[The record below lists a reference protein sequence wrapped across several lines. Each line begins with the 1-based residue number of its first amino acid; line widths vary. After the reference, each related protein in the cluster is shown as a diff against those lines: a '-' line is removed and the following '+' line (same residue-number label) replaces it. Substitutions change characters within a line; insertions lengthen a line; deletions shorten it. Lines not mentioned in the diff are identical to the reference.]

1 MTWKPGIEC
10 SVYALPQST
19 QPKEKTMKGLV
30 IKNTGSWVTVRL
42 EDSSTVNCKMRGV
55 LRLKGLRCTNPVA
68 VGDIVQV
75 EDKGGDAPVVG
86 AIEPRKNYIIRRASN
101 LSTECQIIA
110 ANLDQAVLVAT
121 LTNPETSTT
130 FIDRFLA
137 TAEAYQVPAVLAFNK
152 IDLLTTDALRLQQQ
166 ELKALYESIGYPVIT
181 MSAAT
186 GEGADEMRNLL
197 ADKISLLSGNSGVGK
212 SSIINLLVPD
222 AQVRVG
228 DVSHTHHKGMH
239 TTTFSELLDLPSG
252 GAIIDTPGV
261 KAFGTIDFE
270 RAEVAHYFP
279 EIFKISADCRFNNC
293 THTHEP
299 GCAVLQAVE
308 NGDIAHSRFMSY
320 LSILDE
326 DPNNKYR
333 KPF

>member
-1 MTWKPGIEC
+1 
-10 SVYALPQST
+10 
-19 QPKEKTMKGLV
+19 MKGLV

-42 EDSSTVNCKMRGV
+42 DDGTTVNCKMRGV

-75 EDKGGDAPVVG
+75 EDKGCDAPVVG
-86 AIEPRKNYIIRRASN
+86 DIEPRRNYIIRRASN
-101 LSTECQIIA
+101 LSKEFQIIA

-152 IDLLTTDALRLQQQ
+152 IDLLDTDEWREQLDA
-166 ELKALYESIGYPVIT
+166 LKALYEGIGYPVIT

-186 GEGADEMRNLL
+186 GEGADALRNQL
-197 ADKISLLSGNSGVGK
+197 AGKMSLLSGNSGVGK

-222 AQVRVG
+222 AHVKVG
-228 DVSHTHHKGMH
+228 DVSQTHHKGMH
-239 TTTFSELLDLPSG
+239 TTTFSELLDLPGG

-270 RAEVAHYFP
+270 RAQVAHYFP
-279 EIFKISADCRFNNC
+279 EIFRISDNCRFNNC

-299 GCAVLQAVE
+299 GCAVLDAVE
-308 NGDIAHSRFMSY
+308 RGDIAMSRFTSY

>member
-1 MTWKPGIEC
+1 
-10 SVYALPQST
+10 
-19 QPKEKTMKGLV
+19 MKGLV

-42 EDSSTVNCKMRGV
+42 EDGSTVNCKMRGV

-101 LSTECQIIA
+101 LSKEFQIIA
-110 ANLDQAVLVAT
+110 SNLDQAVLVAT

-186 GEGADEMRNLL
+186 GEGADELRALL

-279 EIFKISADCRFNNC
+279 EIFKISSDCRFNNC

-299 GCAVLQAVE
+299 GCAVLEAVE
-308 NGDIAHSRFMSY
+308 NGVIAPSRFSSY

>member
-1 MTWKPGIEC
+1 
-10 SVYALPQST
+10 
-19 QPKEKTMKGLV
+19 MKGLV

-42 EDSSTVNCKMRGV
+42 DDGNTVNCKMRGV

-68 VGDIVQV
+68 VGDRVQV

-86 AIEPRKNYIIRRASN
+86 DIEPRRNYIIRRASN
-101 LSTECQIIA
+101 LSKEFQIIA

-152 IDLLTTDALRLQQQ
+152 IDLLDTEEWRNRLE
-166 ELKALYESIGYPVIT
+166 ELKALYESIGYPVVT
-181 MSAAT
+181 MSAVT
-186 GEGADEMRNLL
+186 GEGADALRAQL
-197 ADKISLLSGNSGVGK
+197 AGKMSLLSGNSGVGK

-222 AQVRVG
+222 AHVRVG

-239 TTTFSELLDLPSG
+239 TTTFSELLDLPDG

-279 EIFKISADCRFNNC
+279 EIFKISDDCRFNNC

-299 GCAVLQAVE
+299 GCAVLEAVE
-308 NGDIAHSRFMSY
+308 QGTIAPSRFTSY

>member
-1 MTWKPGIEC
+1 
-10 SVYALPQST
+10 
-19 QPKEKTMKGLV
+19 MKGLV

-42 EDSSTVNCKMRGV
+42 EDGATVNCKMRGV
-55 LRLKGLRCTNPVA
+55 LRLKGMRCTNPVA
-68 VGDIVQV
+68 VGDTVQV

-86 AIEPRKNYIIRRASN
+86 AIEPRRNYIIRRASN
-101 LSTECQIIA
+101 LSKEFQIIA
-110 ANLDQAVLVAT
+110 ANLDQAVLVVT
-121 LTNPETSTT
+121 LTNPVTSTT

-152 IDLLTTDALRLQQQ
+152 VDLLVTEELRVGLDELQ
-166 ELKALYESIGYPVIT
+166 ALYQSIGYKTIAL
-181 MSAAT
+181 SAAT
-186 GEGADEMRNLL
+186 GEGADALRDML
-197 ADKISLLSGNSGVGK
+197 ASKMSLLSGNSGVGK
-212 SSIINLLVPD
+212 SSIINLLVPG
-222 AQVRVG
+222 AHVRVG
-228 DVSHTHHKGMH
+228 DVSQTHHKGMH
-239 TTTFSELLDLPSG
+239 TTTFSELLDLPGG

-279 EIFKISADCRFNNC
+279 EIFKISSDCRFNNC

-299 GCAVLQAVE
+299 GCAVRDAVE
-308 NGDIAHSRFMSY
+308 NGDISISRYTSY

>member
-1 MTWKPGIEC
+1 
-10 SVYALPQST
+10 
-19 QPKEKTMKGLV
+19 MKGLV

-42 EDSSTVNCKMRGV
+42 DDGNTVNCKMRGV

-68 VGDIVQV
+68 VGDRVQV

-86 AIEPRKNYIIRRASN
+86 DIEPRRNYIIRRSSN
-101 LSTECQIIA
+101 LSKEFQIIA

-152 IDLLTTDALRLQQQ
+152 IDLLDTDEWRSRLDG
-166 ELKALYESIGYPVIT
+166 LKTLYESIGYPVIT

-186 GEGADEMRNLL
+186 GEGADALRAQL
-197 ADKISLLSGNSGVGK
+197 AGKMSLLSGNSGVGK

-222 AQVRVG
+222 AHVRVG

-239 TTTFSELLDLPSG
+239 TTTFSELLDLPGG

-279 EIFKISADCRFNNC
+279 EIFKISDDCRFNNC

-299 GCAVLQAVE
+299 GCAVLEAVE
-308 NGDIAHSRFMSY
+308 QGKIAPSRFTSY
-320 LSILDE
+320 LSILEE

>member
-1 MTWKPGIEC
+1 
-10 SVYALPQST
+10 
-19 QPKEKTMKGLV
+19 MKGLV

-42 EDSSTVNCKMRGV
+42 DDGNTVNCKMRGV

-68 VGDIVQV
+68 VGDRVQV

-86 AIEPRKNYIIRRASN
+86 DIEPRRNYIIRRSSN
-101 LSTECQIIA
+101 LSKEFQIIA

-152 IDLLTTDALRLQQQ
+152 IDLLDTDEWRSRLD
-166 ELKALYESIGYPVIT
+166 ELKSLYESIGYPVIT

-186 GEGADEMRNLL
+186 GEGADALRAQL
-197 ADKISLLSGNSGVGK
+197 AGKMSLLSGNSGVGK

-222 AQVRVG
+222 AHVRVG

-239 TTTFSELLDLPSG
+239 TTTFSELLDLPGG

-279 EIFKISADCRFNNC
+279 EIFRISDDCRFNNC

-299 GCAVLQAVE
+299 GCAVLEAVE
-308 NGDIAHSRFMSY
+308 QGNIAPSRFTSY
-320 LSILDE
+320 LSILEE

>member
-1 MTWKPGIEC
+1 
-10 SVYALPQST
+10 
-19 QPKEKTMKGLV
+19 MKGLV

-42 EDSSTVNCKMRGV
+42 DDGNTVNCKMRGV

-68 VGDIVQV
+68 VGDMVQV

-101 LSTECQIIA
+101 LSKEFQIIA

-121 LTNPETSTT
+121 LINPETSTT

-152 IDLLTTDALRLQQQ
+152 VDLLTTDELRQQVND
-166 ELKALYESIGYPVIT
+166 LKAMYEHIGYPVIT

-186 GEGADEMRNLL
+186 GEGTDQLTAVLQGKM
-197 ADKISLLSGNSGVGK
+197 SLLSGNSGVGK
-212 SSIINLLVPD
+212 SSIINLLVPE
-222 AQVRVG
+222 AHVRVG
-228 DVSHTHHKGMH
+228 DVSQTHHKGMH
-239 TTTFSELLDLPSG
+239 TTTFSELLDLPGG

-279 EIFKISADCRFNNC
+279 EIFRISDGCRFNNC

-299 GCAVLQAVE
+299 GCAVLDVVE
-308 NGDIAHSRFMSY
+308 QGAIAHSRFVSY

>member
-1 MTWKPGIEC
+1 
-10 SVYALPQST
+10 
-19 QPKEKTMKGLV
+19 MKGLV

-42 EDSSTVNCKMRGV
+42 DDGNTVNCKMRGV
-55 LRLKGLRCTNPVA
+55 LRLKDLRCTNPVA

-101 LSTECQIIA
+101 LSKEFQIIA

-152 IDLLTTDALRLQQQ
+152 VDLLDTDEWQQQ
-166 ELKALYESIGYPVIT
+166 LEDLKALYERIGYSVIV

-186 GEGADEMRNLL
+186 GEGTDALREQL
-197 ADKISLLSGNSGVGK
+197 AGKMSLLSGNSGVGK

-222 AQVRVG
+222 AHVRVG
-228 DVSHTHHKGMH
+228 DVSQTHHKGMH
-239 TTTFSELLDLPSG
+239 TTTFSELLDLPDG

-270 RAEVAHYFP
+270 RAQVAHYFP
-279 EIFKISADCRFNNC
+279 EIFRISADCRFSNC
-293 THTHEP
+293 THTHES
-299 GCAVLQAVE
+299 GCAVLTAVE
-308 NGDIAHSRFMSY
+308 QGEIAPSRYQSY

>member
-1 MTWKPGIEC
+1 
-10 SVYALPQST
+10 
-19 QPKEKTMKGLV
+19 MKGLV

-42 EDSSTVNCKMRGV
+42 DDGNTVNCKMRGIF
-55 LRLKGLRCTNPVA
+55 RLKGMRCTNPVA
-68 VGDIVQV
+68 VGDLVQV

-86 AIEPRKNYIIRRASN
+86 AIEPRKNYIIRRSSN
-101 LSTECQIIA
+101 LSKEFQIIA

-152 IDLLTTDALRLQQQ
+152 VDLLVDNGLRELLVR
-166 ELKALYESIGYPVIT
+166 LKALYQSIGYPVVT

-186 GEGADEMRNLL
+186 GEGADELRSIL
-197 ADKISLLSGNSGVGK
+197 AGKMSLLSGNSGVGK
-212 SSIINLLVPD
+212 SSIINLMIPG
-222 AQVRVG
+222 AHVRVG
-228 DVSHTHHKGMH
+228 DVSQTHHKGMH
-239 TTTFSELLDLPSG
+239 TTTFSELLDLPGG

-270 RAEVAHYFP
+270 RAQVAHYFP
-279 EIFKISADCRFNNC
+279 EIFRISDNCRFNNC

-299 GCAVLQAVE
+299 GCAVLTAVE
-308 NGDIAHSRFMSY
+308 QGDIAPSRYQSY
-320 LSILDE
+320 LSILEE

-333 KPF
+333 KPY

>member
-1 MTWKPGIEC
+1 
-10 SVYALPQST
+10 
-19 QPKEKTMKGLV
+19 MKGLV

-42 EDSSTVNCKMRGV
+42 EDGSTVNCKMRGV

-75 EDKGGDAPVVG
+75 EDKGSDAPVVG

-101 LSTECQIIA
+101 LSKEFQIIA

-186 GEGADEMRNLL
+186 GEGADELRNLL

>member
-1 MTWKPGIEC
+1 
-10 SVYALPQST
+10 
-19 QPKEKTMKGLV
+19 MKGLV

-42 EDSSTVNCKMRGV
+42 DDGNTVNCKMRGV

-86 AIEPRKNYIIRRASN
+86 AIEPRRNYIIRRASN
-101 LSTECQIIA
+101 LSKEFQIIA
-110 ANLDQAVLVAT
+110 SNLDQAVLVVT
-121 LTNPETSTT
+121 LTNPVTSTT

-152 IDLLTTDALRLQQQ
+152 VDLLSTDELRQQLVD
-166 ELKALYESIGYPVIT
+166 LKSLYESIGYPVVT

-186 GEGADEMRNLL
+186 GEGADSLREILSGKM
-197 ADKISLLSGNSGVGK
+197 SLLSGNSGVGK

-222 AQVRVG
+222 AHVRVG

-239 TTTFSELLDLPSG
+239 TTTFSELLDLPGG

-270 RAEVAHYFP
+270 RAEVAHYFR
-279 EIFKISADCRFNNC
+279 EIFSVSSDCRFNNC

-299 GCAVLQAVE
+299 GCAVLAAVE
-308 NGDIAHSRFMSY
+308 QGDIAYSRFISY

-326 DPNNKYR
+326 DPNDKYR

>member
-1 MTWKPGIEC
+1 
-10 SVYALPQST
+10 
-19 QPKEKTMKGLV
+19 MKGLV

-42 EDSSTVNCKMRGV
+42 EDGSGIVNCKMRGV
-55 LRLKGLRCTNPVA
+55 LRLKGMRCTNPVA

-101 LSTECQIIA
+101 LSKEFQIIA

-137 TAEAYQVPAVLAFNK
+137 TAEAYQVPAVLCFNK
-152 IDLLTTDALRLQQQ
+152 VDLLDNEDMRHQLTELETHYRNIGYTVISMSARTGDGAEALREQLSG
-166 ELKALYESIGYPVIT
+166 K
-181 MSAAT
+181 M
-186 GEGADEMRNLL
+186 
-197 ADKISLLSGNSGVGK
+197 SLLSGNSGVGK

-222 AQVRVG
+222 ANVRVG

-239 TTTFSELLDLPSG
+239 TTTFSELLDLPG
-252 GAIIDTPGV
+252 GGSIIDTPGV

-270 RAEVAHYFP
+270 RAQVAHYFP
-279 EIFKISADCRFNNC
+279 EIFGISNDCRFNNC

-299 GCAVLQAVE
+299 GCAVRDAVE
-308 NGDIAHSRFMSY
+308 SGEIALSRYTSY

>member
-1 MTWKPGIEC
+1 
-10 SVYALPQST
+10 
-19 QPKEKTMKGLV
+19 MKGLV

-42 EDSSTVNCKMRGV
+42 DDGNTVNCKMRGV

-68 VGDIVQV
+68 VGDRVQV

-86 AIEPRKNYIIRRASN
+86 DIEPRRNYIIRRASN
-101 LSTECQIIA
+101 LSKEFQIIA

-152 IDLLTTDALRLQQQ
+152 IDLLETEEWRNRLD
-166 ELKALYESIGYPVIT
+166 ELKSLYESIGYPVIT

-186 GEGADEMRNLL
+186 GEGADALRAQL
-197 ADKISLLSGNSGVGK
+197 AGKMSLLSGNSGVGK

-222 AQVRVG
+222 AHVKVG

-239 TTTFSELLDLPSG
+239 TTTFSELLDLPGS

-279 EIFKISADCRFNNC
+279 EIFRISDECRFNNC

-299 GCAVLQAVE
+299 GCAVLAAVE
-308 NGDIAHSRFMSY
+308 QGTLAASRFTRY

>member
-1 MTWKPGIEC
+1 
-10 SVYALPQST
+10 
-19 QPKEKTMKGLV
+19 MKGLV

-42 EDSSTVNCKMRGV
+42 DDGNTVNCKMRGV

-68 VGDIVQV
+68 VGDRVQV

-86 AIEPRKNYIIRRASN
+86 DIEPRRNYIIRRSSN
-101 LSTECQIIA
+101 LSKEFQIIA
-110 ANLDQAVLVAT
+110 ANLDQAILVAT

-152 IDLLTTDALRLQQQ
+152 IDLLDTDEWRSRLDELRTM
-166 ELKALYESIGYPVIT
+166 YENIGYPVIT

-186 GEGADEMRNLL
+186 GEGADALRAQL
-197 ADKISLLSGNSGVGK
+197 AGKMSLLSGNSGVGK

-222 AQVRVG
+222 AHVRVG

-239 TTTFSELLDLPSG
+239 TTTFSELLDLPGG

-279 EIFKISADCRFNNC
+279 EIFKISDNCRFNNC

-299 GCAVLQAVE
+299 GCAVLEAVE
-308 NGDIAHSRFMSY
+308 QGKIAPSRFTSY
-320 LSILDE
+320 LSILEE

>member
-1 MTWKPGIEC
+1 
-10 SVYALPQST
+10 
-19 QPKEKTMKGLV
+19 MKGLV

-42 EDSSTVNCKMRGV
+42 EDNGGIVNCKMRGV
-55 LRLKGLRCTNPVA
+55 LRLKGMRCTNPVA

-75 EDKGGDAPVVG
+75 EDKGGEAPVVG

-101 LSTECQIIA
+101 LSKEFQIIA

-152 IDLLTTDALRLQQQ
+152 IDLLTTDDLRQQLD
-166 ELKALYESIGYPVIT
+166 ELTTLYSRIGYPVIA
-181 MSAAT
+181 MSATA
-186 GEGADEMRNLL
+186 GDGVDELKSLL
-197 ADKISLLSGNSGVGK
+197 GGKISLLSGNSGVGK

-222 AQVRVG
+222 VNVRVG

-239 TTTFSELLDLPSG
+239 TTTFSELLDLPG
-252 GAIIDTPGV
+252 GGSIIDTPGV

-270 RAEVAHYFP
+270 RAQVAHYFP
-279 EIFKISADCRFNNC
+279 EIFKISSDCRFNNC

-299 GCAVLQAVE
+299 GCAVRDAVE
-308 NGDIAHSRFMSY
+308 RGDIAFSRYTSY
-320 LSILDE
+320 LSILEE

>member
-1 MTWKPGIEC
+1 
-10 SVYALPQST
+10 
-19 QPKEKTMKGLV
+19 MKGLV

-42 EDSSTVNCKMRGV
+42 DDGTTVNCKMRGV

-68 VGDIVQV
+68 VGDRVQV

-86 AIEPRKNYIIRRASN
+86 DIEPRRNYIIRRSSN
-101 LSTECQIIA
+101 LSKEFQIIA

-152 IDLLTTDALRLQQQ
+152 IDLLDTDEWRSRLDG
-166 ELKALYESIGYPVIT
+166 LKTLYESIGYPVIT

-186 GEGADEMRNLL
+186 GEGADALRVQL
-197 ADKISLLSGNSGVGK
+197 AGKMSLLSGNSGVGK

-222 AQVRVG
+222 AHVRVG

-239 TTTFSELLDLPSG
+239 TTTFSELLDLPGG

-279 EIFKISADCRFNNC
+279 EIFRISDNCRFNNC

-299 GCAVLQAVE
+299 GCAVLEAVE
-308 NGDIAHSRFMSY
+308 QGKIAPSRFTSY
-320 LSILDE
+320 LSILEE

>member
-1 MTWKPGIEC
+1 
-10 SVYALPQST
+10 
-19 QPKEKTMKGLV
+19 MKGLV

-42 EDSSTVNCKMRGV
+42 EDGSAVNCKMRGV
-55 LRLKGLRCTNPVA
+55 LRLKGMRCTNPVA
-68 VGDIVQV
+68 VGDFVQV
-75 EDKGGDAPVVG
+75 EEKSGDAPVVG
-86 AIEPRKNYIIRRASN
+86 AIEPRKNYIIRRSSN
-101 LSTECQIIA
+101 LSKEFQIIA

-121 LTNPETSTT
+121 IVHPETSTT

-152 IDLLTTDALRLQQQ
+152 IDLLVTEELREYLQ
-166 ELKALYESIGYPVIT
+166 EMKAMYERIGYPVVI
-181 MSAAT
+181 MSATT
-186 GEGADEMRNLL
+186 GEGTDSLRELL
-197 ADKISLLSGNSGVGK
+197 ASKMSLLSGNSGVGK
-212 SSIINLLVPD
+212 SSIINLMVPE
-222 AQVRVG
+222 AHVKVG

-239 TTTFSELLDLPSG
+239 TTTFSELLDLPGG

-279 EIFKISADCRFNNC
+279 EIFKISSDCRFNNC

-299 GCAVLQAVE
+299 GCAVLAAVE
-308 NGDIAHSRFMSY
+308 QGDIAVSRYTSY

>member
-1 MTWKPGIEC
+1 
-10 SVYALPQST
+10 
-19 QPKEKTMKGLV
+19 MKGLV

-42 EDSSTVNCKMRGV
+42 DDGTTVNCKMRGV
-55 LRLKGLRCTNPVA
+55 LRLKGMRCTNPVA

-86 AIEPRKNYIIRRASN
+86 AIEPRKNYIIRRSSN
-101 LSTECQIIA
+101 LSKEFQIIA

-121 LTNPETSTT
+121 ILHPETSTT

-152 IDLLTTDALRLQQQ
+152 IDLLITEESREYLSKM
-166 ELKALYESIGYPVIT
+166 KAMYERIGYPVVT
-181 MSAAT
+181 MSATT
-186 GEGADEMRNLL
+186 GEGADSLREIL
-197 ADKISLLSGNSGVGK
+197 AGKMSLLSGNSGVGK
-212 SSIINLLVPD
+212 SSIINLMVPE
-222 AQVRVG
+222 AHVRVG

-239 TTTFSELLDLPSG
+239 TTTFSELLDLPGG

-279 EIFKISADCRFNNC
+279 EIFKISSDCRFNNC

-299 GCAVLQAVE
+299 GCAVLAAVE
-308 NGDIAHSRFMSY
+308 AGEISPTRFTSY

>member
-1 MTWKPGIEC
+1 
-10 SVYALPQST
+10 
-19 QPKEKTMKGLV
+19 MKGLV

-42 EDSSTVNCKMRGV
+42 DDGSGIVNCKMRGV
-55 LRLKGLRCTNPVA
+55 LRLKGMRCTNPVA

-86 AIEPRKNYIIRRASN
+86 AIEPRRNYIIRRASN
-101 LSTECQIIA
+101 LSKEFQIIA
-110 ANLDQAVLVAT
+110 ANLDQAVLVVT
-121 LTNPETSTT
+121 LTNPVTSTT

-152 IDLLTTDALRLQQQ
+152 IDLLTTDKLRQQLDD
-166 ELKALYESIGYPVIT
+166 LKALYESIGYPVIA

-186 GEGADEMRNLL
+186 GQGADELKAQLKGKM
-197 ADKISLLSGNSGVGK
+197 SLLSGNSGVGK

-222 AQVRVG
+222 AHVKVG
-228 DVSHTHHKGMH
+228 DVSQTHHKGMH
-239 TTTFSELLDLPSG
+239 TTTFSELLDLPDG

-279 EIFKISADCRFNNC
+279 EIFNISSGCRFNNC

-299 GCAVLQAVE
+299 GCAVLDAVE
-308 NGDIAHSRFMSY
+308 RGEIAHSRFVSY

>member
-1 MTWKPGIEC
+1 
-10 SVYALPQST
+10 
-19 QPKEKTMKGLV
+19 MKGLV

-42 EDSSTVNCKMRGV
+42 EDGSGVVNCKMRGV

-101 LSTECQIIA
+101 LSKEFQIIA

-121 LTNPETSTT
+121 LFNPETSTT

-152 IDLLTTDALRLQQQ
+152 IDLLVTEESREYLN
-166 ELKALYESIGYPVIT
+166 EMKAMYERIGYPVIT

-186 GEGADEMRNLL
+186 GEGADQLRNLL
-197 ADKISLLSGNSGVGK
+197 KGKMSLLSGNSGVGK

-222 AQVRVG
+222 ANVRVG

-239 TTTFSELLDLPSG
+239 TTTFSELLDLPGG

-279 EIFKISADCRFNNC
+279 EIFKISAECRFNNC

-299 GCAVLQAVE
+299 GCAVLAAVE
-308 NGDIAHSRFMSY
+308 QGEIAYSRFVSY

>member
-1 MTWKPGIEC
+1 
-10 SVYALPQST
+10 
-19 QPKEKTMKGLV
+19 MKGLV

-42 EDSSTVNCKMRGV
+42 DDGNTVNCKMRGV

-68 VGDIVQV
+68 VGDRVQV

-86 AIEPRKNYIIRRASN
+86 DIEPRRNYIIRRSSN
-101 LSTECQIIA
+101 LSKEFQIIA

-152 IDLLTTDALRLQQQ
+152 IDLLDTDEWRSRLD
-166 ELKALYESIGYPVIT
+166 ELKTLYENIGYPVIT

-186 GEGADEMRNLL
+186 GEGADALRAQL
-197 ADKISLLSGNSGVGK
+197 AGKMSLLSGNSGVGK

-222 AQVRVG
+222 AHVRVG

-239 TTTFSELLDLPSG
+239 TTTFSELLDLPGG

-279 EIFKISADCRFNNC
+279 EIFRISDNCRFNNC

-299 GCAVLQAVE
+299 GCAVLEAVE
-308 NGDIAHSRFMSY
+308 QGKIAPSRFTSY
-320 LSILDE
+320 LSILEE

>member
-1 MTWKPGIEC
+1 
-10 SVYALPQST
+10 
-19 QPKEKTMKGLV
+19 
-30 IKNTGSWVTVRL
+30 
-42 EDSSTVNCKMRGV
+42 MRGV

-68 VGDIVQV
+68 VGDVVDI
-75 EDKGGDAPVVG
+75 EEHSGDSPVV
-86 AIEPRKNYIIRRASN
+86 ADIQPRKNYIIRRASN
-101 LSTECQIIA
+101 LSKEFQIIA

-121 LTNPETSTT
+121 IFNPETSTT

-137 TAEAYQVPAVLAFNK
+137 TAEAYQVPAVLVFNK
-152 IDLLTTDALRLQQQ
+152 IDLLITEESRQYLD
-166 ELKALYESIGYPVIT
+166 ELKVMYENIGYRVIT

-186 GEGADEMRNLL
+186 GENADALRAML
-197 ADKISLLSGNSGVGK
+197 AGKVSLLSGNSGVGK
-212 SSIINLLVPD
+212 SSIINLLVPE
-222 AQVRVG
+222 AHVRVG

-239 TTTFSELLDLPSG
+239 TTTFSELLDLPGG

-279 EIFKISADCRFNNC
+279 EIFRISDNCRFNNC

-308 NGDIAHSRFMSY
+308 SGEIAYSRFMSY

-326 DPNNKYR
+326 DPDNKYR

>member
-1 MTWKPGIEC
+1 
-10 SVYALPQST
+10 
-19 QPKEKTMKGLV
+19 MKGLV

-42 EDSSTVNCKMRGV
+42 DDGNTVNCKMRGV
-55 LRLKGLRCTNPVA
+55 FRLKGLRCTNPVA

-86 AIEPRKNYIIRRASN
+86 AVEPRKNYIIRRASN
-101 LSTECQIIA
+101 LSKEFQIIA
-110 ANLDQAVLVAT
+110 TNLDQAVLVVT
-121 LTNPETSTT
+121 LINPVTSTI

-152 IDLLTTDALRLQQQ
+152 VDLLTTDELRQQLE
-166 ELKALYESIGYPVIT
+166 ELKALYEGIGYPVIT

-186 GEGADEMRNLL
+186 GDGADSLRELL
-197 ADKISLLSGNSGVGK
+197 AGKMSLLSGNSGVGK
-212 SSIINLLVPD
+212 SSIINLMVPD
-222 AQVRVG
+222 AHVRVG
-228 DVSHTHHKGMH
+228 DVSQAHHKGMH
-239 TTTFSELLDLPSG
+239 TTTFSELLDLPGG

-270 RAEVAHYFP
+270 RAQVAHYFP
-279 EIFKISADCRFNNC
+279 EIFNASSECRFNNC

-299 GCAVLQAVE
+299 GCAVLDAVE
-308 NGDIAHSRFMSY
+308 RGNISSSRYASY
-320 LSILDE
+320 MSILEE

>member
-1 MTWKPGIEC
+1 
-10 SVYALPQST
+10 
-19 QPKEKTMKGLV
+19 MKGLV

-42 EDSSTVNCKMRGV
+42 DDGNTVNCKMRGV

-68 VGDIVQV
+68 VGDMVQV

-101 LSTECQIIA
+101 LSKEFQIIA

-121 LTNPETSTT
+121 IINPETSTT

-152 IDLLTTDALRLQQQ
+152 VDLLTTDDLRQQV
-166 ELKALYESIGYPVIT
+166 EDLRTMYEHIGYPVIT

-186 GEGADEMRNLL
+186 GEGTDQLRALL
-197 ADKISLLSGNSGVGK
+197 QGKMSLLSGNSGVGK

-222 AQVRVG
+222 AHVKVG

-239 TTTFSELLDLPSG
+239 TTTFSELLDLPGG

-270 RAEVAHYFP
+270 RAQVAHYFP
-279 EIFKISADCRFNNC
+279 EIFRISDDCRFNNC

-299 GCAVLQAVE
+299 GCAVRDAVE
-308 NGDIAHSRFMSY
+308 QGHISMSRYTSY

>member
-1 MTWKPGIEC
+1 MN
-10 SVYALPQST
+10 
-19 QPKEKTMKGLV
+19 GLV

-42 EDSSTVNCKMRGV
+42 DDGTTVNCKMRGV

-68 VGDIVQV
+68 VGDRVQV

-86 AIEPRKNYIIRRASN
+86 DIEPRRNYIIRRASN
-101 LSTECQIIA
+101 LSKEFQIIA

-137 TAEAYQVPAVLAFNK
+137 TAEAYQVPAVLVFNK
-152 IDLLTTDALRLQQQ
+152 IDLLDTDEWREQLDA
-166 ELKALYESIGYPVIT
+166 LKALYESIGYPVVT

-186 GEGADEMRNLL
+186 GEGADALRAQL
-197 ADKISLLSGNSGVGK
+197 AGKMSLLSGNSGVGK

-222 AQVRVG
+222 AHVKVG
-228 DVSHTHHKGMH
+228 DVSQTHHKGMH
-239 TTTFSELLDLPSG
+239 TTTFSELLDLPGG

-270 RAEVAHYFP
+270 RTEVAHYFP
-279 EIFKISADCRFNNC
+279 EIFRISDDCRFNNC

-299 GCAVLQAVE
+299 GCAVLEAVE
-308 NGDIAHSRFMSY
+308 QGKIAPSRFTSY

>member
-1 MTWKPGIEC
+1 
-10 SVYALPQST
+10 
-19 QPKEKTMKGLV
+19 MKGLV

-42 EDSSTVNCKMRGV
+42 DDGNTVNCKMRGV

-68 VGDIVQV
+68 VGDRVQV

-86 AIEPRKNYIIRRASN
+86 EIEPRRNYIIRRASN
-101 LSTECQIIA
+101 LSKEFQIIA

-137 TAEAYQVPAVLAFNK
+137 TAEAYQVPAVLVFNK
-152 IDLLTTDALRLQQQ
+152 IDLLDTDEWHKRLD
-166 ELKALYESIGYPVIT
+166 ELKALYESIGYPVVT

-186 GEGADEMRNLL
+186 GEGADALL
-197 ADKISLLSGNSGVGK
+197 AQLAGKMSLLSGNSGVGK

-222 AQVRVG
+222 AHVRVG

-239 TTTFSELLDLPSG
+239 TTTFSELLDLPDG

-279 EIFKISADCRFNNC
+279 EIFKISDDCRFNNC

-299 GCAVLQAVE
+299 GCAVLAAVE
-308 NGDIAHSRFMSY
+308 QGLIAPSRFTSY

>member
-1 MTWKPGIEC
+1 
-10 SVYALPQST
+10 
-19 QPKEKTMKGLV
+19 MKGLV

-42 EDSSTVNCKMRGV
+42 DDGNTVNCKMRGV

-86 AIEPRKNYIIRRASN
+86 AIEPRRNYIIRRASN
-101 LSTECQIIA
+101 LSKEFQIIA
-110 ANLDQAVLVAT
+110 ANLDLAVLVAT
-121 LTNPETSTT
+121 IVHPETSTT

-137 TAEAYQVPAVLAFNK
+137 TAEAYQVPAALAFNK
-152 IDLLTTDALRLQQQ
+152 VDLLVTEESRQYLEEMKQM
-166 ELKALYESIGYPVIT
+166 YESIGYPVVT

-186 GEGADEMRNLL
+186 GEGSDSLRELL
-197 ADKISLLSGNSGVGK
+197 AGKMSLLSGNSGVGK

-222 AQVRVG
+222 AHVRVG

-239 TTTFSELLDLPSG
+239 TTTFSELLDLPG
-252 GAIIDTPGV
+252 GGGIIDTPGV

-279 EIFKISADCRFNNC
+279 EIFKISSECRFNNC

-299 GCAVLQAVE
+299 GCAVLAAVE
-308 NGDIAHSRFMSY
+308 RGDIAPTRFASY